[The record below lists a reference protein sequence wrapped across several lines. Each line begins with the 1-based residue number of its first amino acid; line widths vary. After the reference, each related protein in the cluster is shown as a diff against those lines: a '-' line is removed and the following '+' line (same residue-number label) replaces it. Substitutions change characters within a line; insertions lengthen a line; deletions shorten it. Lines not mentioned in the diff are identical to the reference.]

1 MKRSYIYTLLLCALF
16 VLSCSDGDIVSG
28 GGSVIE
34 GDVVSPQV
42 PEDAVEGEIL
52 VKFSPEMT
60 EILDNL
66 PATRAAGGLKTRSG
80 IPSTDEVLDILN
92 AYKFERVF
100 PVDKNTEERAREAQ
114 MHLWYHVAFDKD
126 VDIKS
131 AIERVARL
139 GEVSKVQSNR
149 KIYRAN
155 ARRSSAVTADVV
167 NSLLKTAG
175 ASEDYRFNDPAMP
188 LHWSYV
194 NRGVL
199 YDYCVDGEGD
209 LNDIP
214 INDHDPAAGYKADFK
229 IVDTDKIIAGCD
241 VGCAEA
247 WEKCTGDPSIIVA
260 VLDEGVMFDHEDL
273 RDNMWVNESEEYCSE
288 EDADGNGYNGD
299 KYGYNFATDRPY
311 ISVTGSNGTGHGTHV
326 AGTIAAVNNNG
337 KGGCGIAG
345 GDAAAGKP
353 GVRIMTCQLFDDQYQ
368 STLVNEARAIK
379 YAADNGAVVLQC
391 SWGYLSPEVNPIDY
405 PPGPATEEEWSSIYP
420 LEKEALD
427 YFISNA
433 GSPNGVIDGG
443 VVVYASGNEYA
454 SAASFP
460 GAYSKCIAVTS
471 IAADYTPASY
481 TNYGP
486 GNDIAAPGGDGDYYA
501 TAGGK
506 YDNGGMIYSTIIEE
520 GKGLYAF
527 FEGTSMACPH
537 VSGVVALGLSY
548 AAQLRRHFTQAEF
561 VRLVK
566 ETSGDIDSYFV
577 GTKKYYKNHTM
588 TPNLISVNLDKYKG
602 QMGKLI
608 NAAALLSA
616 IEGAGQEMKLPDF
629 YLAPAKGNSD
639 KAQTID
645 LARFFVDGENKTYA
659 CSIADENIATATISG
674 SLLTITGVE
683 VGVTTLTIFVDGE
696 EHTVSVTVR
705 HNANNNGWM

>member
-1 MKRSYIYTLLLCALF
+1 MKKTFIYTLLVGALLA
-16 VLSCSDGDIVSG
+16 VSCSDSDIANNGIPGAGEVN
-28 GGSVIE
+28 V
-34 GDVVSPQV
+34 PQV

-60 EILDNL
+60 DILDNL
-66 PATRAAGGLKTRSG
+66 AVTRAAGQLKTRSG

-100 PVDKNTEERAREAQ
+100 PVDRNTEERTRKAQ
-114 MHLWYHVAFDKD
+114 MHLWYHVVFDKD
-126 VDIKS
+126 VDVKS
-131 AIERVARL
+131 AVERIAKL
-139 GEVSKVQSNR
+139 GEVSKVQANR

-155 ARRSSAVTADVV
+155 ARKSSAAVEVATALSAATREGG
-167 NSLLKTAG
+167 NYK
-175 ASEDYRFNDPAMP
+175 FNDPAMP

-199 YDYCVDGEGD
+199 YDYKESGAESKDGD
-209 LNDIP
+209 LTGVA
-214 INDHDPAAGYKADFK
+214 INRGTADFE
-229 IVDTDKIIAGCD
+229 IMETEHVIAGCD
-241 VGCAEA
+241 VGCEEA

-260 VLDEGVMFDHEDL
+260 VLDEGVMWNHEDL
-273 RDNMWVNESEEYCSE
+273 IDNMWVNEGEEYASE
-288 EDADGNGYNGD
+288 TDADGNGYKGD

-311 ISVTGSNGTGHGTHV
+311 ISLTGSYGTGHGTHV

-345 GDAAAGKP
+345 GDAAAGQP

-391 SWGYLSPEVNPIDY
+391 SWGYLSADVNPVDY
-405 PPGPATEEEWSSIYP
+405 PPGPATEEEWEALYP
-420 LEKEALD
+420 MEKEALD
-427 YFISNA
+427 YFIANA

-460 GAYSKCIAVTS
+460 GAYSKCISVTA
-471 IAADYTPASY
+471 IAADYTPSSY
-481 TNYGP
+481 TNYGR
-486 GNDIAAPGGDGDYYA
+486 GNDIAAPGGDGDYYGA
-501 TAGGK
+501 PGSRV
-506 YDNGGMIYSTIIEE
+506 DNGGMIYSTIIEE
-520 GKGLYAF
+520 GIGSYAF

-561 VRLVK
+561 VELVK
-566 ETSGDIDSYFV
+566 NSSDNIDSYFV
-577 GTKKYYKNHTM
+577 GAKKFYKNHTQ
-588 TPNLISVNLDKYKG
+588 TSNLVSFDLSKYRNK
-602 QMGKLI
+602 MGKLI
-608 NAAALLSA
+608 NAAALLNA
-616 IEGAGQEMKLPDF
+616 IEGAGRDMKLPDF
-629 YLAPAKGNSD
+629 YLAPAKGNAA

-645 LARFFVDGENKTYA
+645 LARYFVGGETKSYTCAVAN
-659 CSIADENIATATISG
+659 ENIATAAIDGTQM
-674 SLLTITGVE
+674 TVTGVAT
-683 VGVTTLTIFVDGE
+683 GVTTLTIAVDGVE
-696 EHTVSVTVR
+696 YVVTVTVR
-705 HNANNNGWM
+705 ENANNNGWM

>member
-1 MKRSYIYTLLLCALF
+1 MKKTFIYTLLCALF
-16 VLSCSDGDIVSG
+16 LVSCSDSDIVDG
-28 GGSVIE
+28 GKAPGADISDTQLTEGAIE
-34 GDVVSPQV
+34 G
-42 PEDAVEGEIL
+42 ELL

-66 PATRAAGGLKTRSG
+66 PATRAQGGLKTRSG

-114 MHLWYHVAFDKD
+114 MHLWYHVVFDKNVD
-126 VDIKS
+126 VKT
-131 AIERVARL
+131 AIERVSRL
-139 GEVSKVQSNR
+139 GEVSKVQVNR

-155 ARRSSAVTADVV
+155 ARRSAELTSEIV
-167 NSLLKTAG
+167 NTLEAAMSNANDGYK
-175 ASEDYRFNDPAMP
+175 FNDPAFP

-199 YDYCVDGEGD
+199 YNFKEEGAESKEGD
-209 LNDIP
+209 LTGVA
-214 INDHDPAAGYKADFK
+214 INRGAFDFEE
-229 IVDTDKIIAGCD
+229 VETDKIIAGCD
-241 VGCAEA
+241 VGCDEA

-273 RDNMWVNESEEYCSE
+273 KDNMWVNEREVYKSEK
-288 EDADGNGYNGD
+288 DADGNGYCGD
-299 KYGYNFATDRPY
+299 RYGYNFATDRSE
-311 ISVTGSNGTGHGTHV
+311 IVVTDSYSTGHGTHV

-353 GVRIMTCQLFDDQYQ
+353 GVRIMSCQLFDGQYQ
-368 STLVNEARAIK
+368 CSLVNEARAIK

-391 SWGYLSPEVNPIDY
+391 SWGYLSSEVNPIDY
-405 PPGPATEEEWSSIYP
+405 YPGPATEKEWSELYP

-427 YFISNA
+427 YFIANA

-454 SAASFP
+454 AAASFP
-460 GAYSKCIAVTS
+460 GAYSKCISVTS
-471 IAADYTPASY
+471 LAADYTPASY

-501 TAGGK
+501 DSRSR
-506 YDNGGMIYSTIIEE
+506 YDNGGMIYSTIVEE
-520 GKGLYAF
+520 GIGSYAF

-548 AAQLRRHFTQAEF
+548 AAQLRRHFTAAEF
-561 VRLVK
+561 VSLVK
-566 ETSGDIDSYFV
+566 ETSGDIDSYLTGV
-577 GTKKYYKNHTM
+577 KKYYKNHTL
-588 TPNLISVNLDKYKG
+588 TSNLVSVDLGKYKG
-602 QMGKLI
+602 KMGKLI
-608 NAAALLSA
+608 NAAALLNA
-616 IEGAGQEMKLPDF
+616 IEGAGHDMKLPNF

-645 LARFFVDGENKTYA
+645 LAKFFIDGENKTYS
-659 CSIADENIATATISG
+659 CEIANESIATAVIDGTNI
-674 SLLTITGVE
+674 TITGVA
-683 VGVTTLTIFVDGE
+683 VGVTTLKIFVDDA
-696 EHTVSVTVR
+696 EHVVTVTVR
-705 HNANNNGWM
+705 NNANNNGWM

>member
-1 MKRSYIYTLLLCALF
+1 MKKTFIYTLLLGALLA
-16 VLSCSDGDIVSG
+16 VSCSDSDIVNG
-28 GGSVIE
+28 GGAAIGGV
-34 GDVVSPQV
+34 DAPQV
-42 PEDAVEGEIL
+42 PNDAVEGELL

-60 EILDNL
+60 EILDRL

-80 IPSTDEVLDILN
+80 IPSIDEVLDILN

-100 PVDKNTEERAREAQ
+100 PVDINTEERAREAQ
-114 MHLWYHVAFDKD
+114 MHLWYHVVFDKD
-126 VDIKS
+126 VDVKS
-131 AIERVARL
+131 AVERIASL

-155 ARRSSAVTADVV
+155 ARRSAALTKDLV
-167 NSLLKTAG
+167 NSVSTVSATNNNL
-175 ASEDYRFNDPAMP
+175 RFNDPALP

-199 YDYCVDGEGD
+199 YDFKEEGAESKEGD
-209 LNDIP
+209 LTGIA
-214 INDHDPAAGYKADFK
+214 INRGTSDFE
-229 IVDTDKIIAGCD
+229 VLETDKVIAGCD
-241 VGCAEA
+241 VGCDEA

-260 VLDEGVMFDHEDL
+260 VLDEGVMWNHEDL
-273 RDNMWVNESEEYCSE
+273 IDNMWVNESEEYASE
-288 EDADGNGYNGD
+288 TDADGNGYCGD

-353 GVRIMTCQLFDDQYQ
+353 GVRIMTCQLFDDEYQ

-391 SWGYLSPEVNPIDY
+391 SWGYLSSEVNPIDY
-405 PPGPATEEEWSSIYP
+405 YPGPATEEEWASMYP

-427 YFISNA
+427 YFIANA

-454 SAASFP
+454 AAASFP

-471 IAADYTPASY
+471 LAADYTPASY

-486 GNDIAAPGGDGDYYA
+486 GNDIAAPGGDSDYYA
-501 TAGGK
+501 SPRGRF
-506 YDNGGMIYSTIIEE
+506 DNGGMIYSTIVEE
-520 GKGLYAF
+520 GKGSYAF

-561 VRLVK
+561 VELVK
-566 ETSGDIDSYFV
+566 STAGELDSYFV
-577 GTKKYYKNHTM
+577 GTKKFYKNNSM
-588 TPNLISVNLDKYKG
+588 TSNLVSVDLGKYKG
-602 QMGKLI
+602 KMGKFI
-608 NAAALLSA
+608 NAAALLNA
-616 IEGAGQEMKLPDF
+616 IEGAGHEMKLPDF
-629 YLAPAKGNSD
+629 YIAPAKGNVE
-639 KAQTID
+639 KAHKID
-645 LARFFVDGENKTYA
+645 LARYFVDGENKAYV
-659 CSIADENIATATISG
+659 CSVADEGVATVELNG
-674 SLLTITGVE
+674 SVLTIMGVAT
-683 VGVTTLTIFVDGE
+683 GVTTLTITVDGVDYKQ
-696 EHTVSVTVR
+696 TVTVR
-705 HNANNNGWM
+705 ENANNNGWM